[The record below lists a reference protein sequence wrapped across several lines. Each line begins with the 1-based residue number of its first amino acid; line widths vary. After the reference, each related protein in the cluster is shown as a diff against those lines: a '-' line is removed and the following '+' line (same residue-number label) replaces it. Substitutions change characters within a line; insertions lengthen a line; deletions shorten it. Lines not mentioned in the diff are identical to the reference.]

1 MNDQK
6 DEVKRPSLTGAIT
19 AVTAA
24 SFVASSLHV
33 SGMAYAL
40 SKPLQRFMEP
50 LDYVAISPGWVVGV
64 LLSLLAAYGF
74 ENVTL

>member
-1 MNDQK
+1 
-6 DEVKRPSLTGAIT
+6 
-19 AVTAA
+19 
-24 SFVASSLHV
+24 
-33 SGMAYAL
+33 MAYAL